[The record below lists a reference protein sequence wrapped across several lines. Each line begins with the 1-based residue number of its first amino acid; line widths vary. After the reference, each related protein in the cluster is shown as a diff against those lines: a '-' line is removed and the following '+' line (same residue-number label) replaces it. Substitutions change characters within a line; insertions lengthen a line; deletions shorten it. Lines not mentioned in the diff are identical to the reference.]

1 MNKVNSEL
9 YNKIAD
15 IADALRKKEFPVE
28 VEVSWALEDLQE
40 EIEFFFDPYKCRGC
54 GTSWCTGCK

>member
-1 MNKVNSEL
+1 MNKVNNDL

-15 IADALRKKEFPVE
+15 VTKAIRDKDFAIE
-28 VEVSWALEDLQE
+28 VHVSWALEELQE

-54 GTSWCTGCK
+54 GTHRCTGCK